1 MSKQQRGG
9 GVMISCLVGGIFI
22 FQIIWAAIALVAIR
36 KGKEGLFLL
45 SFGINLICA
54 GMIGVLCT
62 Y

>member
-1 MSKQQRGG
+1 
-9 GVMISCLVGGIFI
+9 MISCLVGGIFI